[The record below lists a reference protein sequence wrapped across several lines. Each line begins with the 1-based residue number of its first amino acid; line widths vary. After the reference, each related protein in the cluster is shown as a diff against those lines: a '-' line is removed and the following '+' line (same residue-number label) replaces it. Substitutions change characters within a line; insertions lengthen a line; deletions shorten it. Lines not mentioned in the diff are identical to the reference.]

1 MIEIGLP
8 GGGGWAKSSR
18 SSIRAT
24 VVEAVRRRI
33 ASMPIGSSHSALYRT
48 SGGSGSRV
56 LQERSSSRS
65 AQPPPS
71 SSDRRGRVSVFPEGS
86 PTCAVKSPTIRTAV
100 CPASWNCRSL
110 WSTTAHPSVTTGA
123 VGSSPSFTRSGRP
136 RLSLRSSSLAGTTSA
151 EPASRFGRSSG
162 PMARRLAVGRFHP
175 WQDGGAMAPCSRTL
189 LVGVFVFA
197 LAASACDLP
206 SLHEARENAD
216 ALPETSFIYSAAGAL
231 ITSLH
236 AGENRVVVRS
246 GKVPDVVRDAVIAIE
261 DQRFYDHS
269 GLDVRALLRAAYRD
283 ATTGEVVEGGSTITQ
298 QLVKKLYVG
307 DELTVGRKIREAYLA
322 WQLEQR
328 LSKDRILTRYLNTVY
343 FGNGAYGILAASETY
358 FGIEPLE
365 LTLSQAATLAGLIA
379 APVDYDPVRHP
390 GRSERRRNHVLTLM
404 LGLDMIDEAEFEKA
418 SGSPIAL

>member
-65 AQPPPS
+65 AYPRTS
-71 SSDRRGRVSVFPEGS
+71 SSDRRGRVSVLPEGS
-86 PTCAVKSPTIRTAV
+86 PTCAGKSPTIRTAL
-100 CPASWNCRSL
+100 CPAPGNCRGL

-123 VGSSPSFTRSGRP
+123 VGSSPSLTRSGRP
-136 RLSLRSSSLAGTTSA
+136 RLSLRSSSSAGTTSA
-151 EPASRFGRSSG
+151 EPASRLGRSSG
-162 PMARRLAVGRFHP
+162 PLARRLAVGPLPP
-175 WQDGGAMAPCSRTL
+175 WQDGGTMAPRSRTL
-189 LVGVFVFA
+189 VVGAFVLA
-197 LAASACDLP
+197 LAASACELP
-206 SLHEARENAD
+206 SLHDARESAA
-216 ALPETSFIYSAAGAL
+216 ALPETSFIYSADGKL

-246 GKVPDVVRDAVIAIE
+246 RKIPDVVRDAVIAIE
-261 DQRFYDHS
+261 DQRFYDHA
-269 GLDVRALLRAAYRD
+269 GLDVRALLRAAYVD

-307 DELTVGRKIREAYLA
+307 DEQTGGGKIREA
-322 WQLEQR
+322 
-328 LSKDRILTRYLNTVY
+328 
-343 FGNGAYGILAASETY
+343 
-358 FGIEPLE
+358 
-365 LTLSQAATLAGLIA
+365 
-379 APVDYDPVRHP
+379 
-390 GRSERRRNHVLTLM
+390 
-404 LGLDMIDEAEFEKA
+404 
-418 SGSPIAL
+418 